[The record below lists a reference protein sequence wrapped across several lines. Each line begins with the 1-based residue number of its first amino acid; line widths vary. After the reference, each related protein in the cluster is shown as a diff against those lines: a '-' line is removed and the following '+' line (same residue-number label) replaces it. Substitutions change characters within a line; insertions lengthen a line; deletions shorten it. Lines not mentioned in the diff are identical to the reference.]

1 MIFIVVWFLYHF
13 TLKSTLTVNC
23 IWIII
28 FIGHLHVWVT
38 NSKPSLTFSQLHV
51 LTSENVIWV
60 NFAAVL
66 FDKTQHV
73 VKTSTTGYVP
83 VCDEII
89 NLFIKPQNFL
99 LKGLAFFFFRKLKGL
114 YLIVTVCCGLL
125 MFFLYFFYTFFGES
139 FY

>member
-1 MIFIVVWFLYHF
+1 MIFIVVWLHYHF

-23 IWIII
+23 VSIIT
-28 FIGHLHVWVT
+28 FIGYLHVWVT
-38 NSKPSLTFSQLHV
+38 NSKPSLTFFQLHL
-51 LTSENVIWV
+51 LTLKNIIWE

-73 VKTSTTGYVP
+73 IKTSTTDYVP
-83 VCDEII
+83 VSNEII
-89 NLFIKPQNFL
+89 NLFIKPQNFV
-99 LKGLAFFFFRKLKGL
+99 LKGLAFFFIRKLKGL